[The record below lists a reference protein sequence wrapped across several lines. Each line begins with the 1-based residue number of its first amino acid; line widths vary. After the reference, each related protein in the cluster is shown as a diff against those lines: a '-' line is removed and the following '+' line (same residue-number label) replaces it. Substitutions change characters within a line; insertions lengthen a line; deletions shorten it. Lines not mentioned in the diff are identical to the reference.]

1 VFAYEATIMANNFA
15 ENLKHLPKMI
25 RKYVWN
31 RIRMADEPPS
41 ARVREGRVVDLRTRK
56 YNRIRKDVAEEAG
69 INFEN
74 YLSKKTVHAIEYDR

>member
-41 ARVREGRVVDLRTRK
+41 ARVREGRVVDLRT
-56 YNRIRKDVAEEAG
+56 NRIRKDVAEEAG
-69 INFEN
+69 NNFEN
-74 YLSKKTVHAIEYDR
+74 SLSKKNVHAIEYDR